1 MQGKYRGERL
11 VWPKGQGM
19 LLNLCGSLPIG
30 LRKNPDIFL
39 LVSPSFSL
47 LNKPPKSKEKQ
58 GHACTLC
65 SCQPVPMVLGD
76 VNLLSKELTGEKPSK
91 KFYSKSVKI
100 LGSEVRMLKP
110 KSWLCWLDL

>member
-1 MQGKYRGERL
+1 
-11 VWPKGQGM
+11 
-19 LLNLCGSLPIG
+19 
-30 LRKNPDIFL
+30 
-39 LVSPSFSL
+39 
-47 LNKPPKSKEKQ
+47 
-58 GHACTLC
+58 
-65 SCQPVPMVLGD
+65 MVLGD